1 MNAYRYLRLPQV
13 LELTGLGR
21 DSVYRYI
28 REGRFPVQ
36 RRITDRASA
45 WRSDEIE
52 AWMSSRPVAN
62 TAVAS

>member
-1 MNAYRYLRLPQV
+1 MSSYRYLRLRGV
-13 LELTGLGR
+13 LEITGLGR
-21 DSVYRYI
+21 DTVYRYI

-62 TAVAS
+62 RAVPS